1 MAGKKSGEE
10 AVSSTGRSRY
20 RLLQRQWWRKR
31 LRIPIPFNLKTLD
44 GKQTTLKDYANKIT
58 LVSFVF
64 PRCPYRNAELSEIQK
79 IYDTYKDK
87 GLSVVLINIMP
98 DEENLIPGDRTD
110 PIASTTLATLAV
122 ARIRLDLR
130 RSLISRENSMTNISL
145 RIAIAA
151 MMALGTSPAQSNDAA
166 QIAKAKA
173 IHEHVIKLDTHNDIE
188 PSNFTPECNYT
199 MRLTTQVNIPKMVEG
214 GMDVSFMIAY
224 VGQGPLTPE
233 GFDAAY
239 KQAVAKF
246 DAVHRLTEQIAPD
259 SIGLAL
265 TPADVIA
272 MHKKHLRIAVIG
284 VENGYP
290 IGTDIRRVEEF
301 YNRGGRY
308 MSLAHNGNSQLAD
321 SNTGE
326 TEGYLYNNGL
336 SPLGREVIA
345 EMNRVGMMVDLS
357 HPSKGANMEAM
368 RLSKAPV
375 IASHSGVRA
384 LADVSRNMDDE
395 QLLALRKN
403 GGVIQV
409 VGFASYVKTDSKER
423 IAALAKLRDEF
434 GLGGTGGGRG
444 GRGGRGG
451 GGGGGRAAN
460 ADRVCPVESADGTTP
475 QGRGAR
481 GGGRGRG
488 NAALDALPPEKRA
501 DYDKRMAEID
511 AMYPP
516 AARAN
521 VKDFV
526 NHIDYAVKLIGI
538 DHVGISSDFDG
549 GGGIDGWN
557 SAAEAFNVTLELVRR
572 GYTEEQI
579 GKLWSGNLL
588 RVWGEVQKV
597 SEQIKKKPV

>member
-1 MAGKKSGEE
+1 MKDIKRKLTIAGMTALSAG
-10 AVSSTGRSRY
+10 
-20 RLLQRQWWRKR
+20 LLFQ
-31 LRIPIPFNLKTLD
+31 
-44 GKQTTLKDYANKIT
+44 
-58 LVSFVF
+58 
-64 PRCPYRNAELSEIQK
+64 
-79 IYDTYKDK
+79 
-87 GLSVVLINIMP
+87 
-98 DEENLIPGDRTD
+98 
-110 PIASTTLATLAV
+110 
-122 ARIRLDLR
+122 
-130 RSLISRENSMTNISL
+130 
-145 RIAIAA
+145 IAA
-151 MMALGTSPAQSNDAA
+151 RTSPAQPNDAVL
-166 QIAKAKA
+166 IAKAKG
-173 IHEHVIKLDTHNDIE
+173 IHDRVLKLDTHNDIE
-188 PSNFTPECNYT
+188 PANFTADCNYT
-199 MRLTTQVNIPKMVEG
+199 MRLTTQVNLPKMIEG
-214 GMDVSFMIAY
+214 GMDVSFMIVY

-233 GFDAAY
+233 GFDNAY
-239 KQAVAKF
+239 RQAVAKF
-246 DAVHRLTEQIAPD
+246 DAVHRLTEKIAPD
-259 SIGLAL
+259 NIGLAL
-265 TPADVIA
+265 TPADVLA
-272 MHKKHLRIAVIG
+272 LHKKNLRIAVIG

-290 IGTDIRRVEEF
+290 IGNDLKRVKEF
-301 YNRGGRY
+301 YDRGGRY

-326 TEGYLYNNGL
+326 TQGYLYNNGL

-384 LADVSRNMDDE
+384 LANVSRNMDDE
-395 QLLALRKN
+395 QLLALKKN

-409 VGFASYVKTDSKER
+409 VGFASYVKTDSQER
-423 IAALAKLRDEF
+423 IDALAKLREEF
-434 GLGGTGGGRG
+434 GIAQG
-444 GRGGRGG
+444 GGRGG
-451 GGGGGRAAN
+451 GGGGRGRGAAGGSGDGAAAN
-460 ADRVCPVESADGTTP
+460 PARTCPVESAGGPAP

-481 GGGRGRG
+481 GGGGRGRG
-488 NAALDALPPEKRA
+488 NAGLDALSPERRA
-501 DYDKRMAEID
+501 EYDKRLAEID
-511 AMYPP
+511 AKLPP

-588 RVWGEVQKV
+588 RVWGEVEKV
-597 SEQIKKKPV
+597 SQQLRKKQG

>member
-1 MAGKKSGEE
+1 
-10 AVSSTGRSRY
+10 
-20 RLLQRQWWRKR
+20 
-31 LRIPIPFNLKTLD
+31 
-44 GKQTTLKDYANKIT
+44 LKDIKRKLTIAGMT
-58 LVSFVF
+58 
-64 PRCPYRNAELSEIQK
+64 ALSA
-79 IYDTYKDK
+79 
-87 GLSVVLINIMP
+87 GLLFQ
-98 DEENLIPGDRTD
+98 
-110 PIASTTLATLAV
+110 
-122 ARIRLDLR
+122 
-130 RSLISRENSMTNISL
+130 
-145 RIAIAA
+145 IAA
-151 MMALGTSPAQSNDAA
+151 RTSPAQPNDAA
-166 QIAKAKA
+166 LIAKAKG
-173 IHEHVIKLDTHNDIE
+173 IHDRVLKLDTHNDIE
-188 PSNFTPECNYT
+188 PANFTADCNYT
-199 MRLTTQVNIPKMVEG
+199 MRLTTQVNLPKMIEG
-214 GMDVSFMIAY
+214 GMDVSFMIVY

-233 GFDAAY
+233 GFDNAY
-239 KQAVAKF
+239 RQAVAKF
-246 DAVHRLTEQIAPD
+246 DAVHRLTEKIAPD
-259 SIGLAL
+259 NIGLAL
-265 TPADVIA
+265 TPADVLA
-272 MHKKHLRIAVIG
+272 LHKKNLRIAVIG

-290 IGTDIRRVEEF
+290 IGNDLKRVKEF
-301 YNRGGRY
+301 YDRGGRY

-326 TEGYLYNNGL
+326 TQGYLYNNGL

-384 LADVSRNMDDE
+384 LANVSRNMDDE
-395 QLLALRKN
+395 QLLALKKN

-409 VGFASYVKTDSKER
+409 VGFASYVKTDSQER
-423 IAALAKLRDEF
+423 IDALAKLREEF
-434 GLGGTGGGRG
+434 GIAQG
-444 GRGGRGG
+444 GGRGG
-451 GGGGGRAAN
+451 GGGGRGRGAAGGSGDGAAAN
-460 ADRVCPVESADGTTP
+460 PARTCPVESAGGPAP

-481 GGGRGRG
+481 GGGGRGRG
-488 NAALDALPPEKRA
+488 NAGLDALSPERRA
-501 DYDKRMAEID
+501 EYDKRLAEID
-511 AMYPP
+511 AKLPP

-588 RVWGEVQKV
+588 RVWGEVEKV
-597 SEQIKKKPV
+597 SQQLRKKQG